1 MRPRHLAL
9 TFCVSIGLLFTAGPA
24 AAQLGEPPGPF
35 VVDVRAAL
43 STVGRSEELA
53 LPRGLRLSELP
64 RQIRGLDV
72 GGHIYPVRGKV
83 TLGIGAHLLRVGA
96 TQTPGEPEGTPG
108 PDTPIT
114 PGRLQVTGV
123 VPQLSLNFGT
133 NRGWSYVG
141 AGAGFSRLEAGRAEA
156 DLAASPALLTLNLGG
171 GARWFVSER
180 VAFTFDVRFYKVGAK
195 ELAGDYIGNP
205 AISMFVIGAGL
216 SFQ

>member
-1 MRPRHLAL
+1 MRPRRLVFAI
-9 TFCVSIGLLFTAGPA
+9 CVSYGLLIAASPA

-43 STVGRSEELA
+43 ATVGRSEELA
-53 LPRGLRLSELP
+53 LPRGLNLSELP

-72 GGHIYPVRGKV
+72 GAHVYPVRGRV
-83 TLGIGAHLLRVGA
+83 TVGIGAHLLRVGA
-96 TQTPGEPEGTPG
+96 TQTPPEPDDSSG
-108 PDTPIT
+108 PDVAIT
-114 PGRLQVTGV
+114 PGRLQLTGV

-141 AGAGFSRLEAGRAEA
+141 AGAGLSRLQAGRA
-156 DLAASPALLTLNLGG
+156 DAALTPSPALLTLNLGG

-195 ELAGDYIGNP
+195 ELAGEYIGNP